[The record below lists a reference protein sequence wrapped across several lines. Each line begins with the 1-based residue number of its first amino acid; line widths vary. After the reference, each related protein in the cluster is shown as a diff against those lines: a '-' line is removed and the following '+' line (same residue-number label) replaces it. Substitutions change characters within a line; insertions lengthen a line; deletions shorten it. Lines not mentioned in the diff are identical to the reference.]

1 MKTLVLQ
8 CLVVVC
14 LLAAASAR
22 AATFQ
27 WAFVIGTSA
36 APIDVFVDQL
46 VADGSGGCVVVWNEY
61 DNNTTHRRVFLL
73 RLDKKG
79 VAVWSY
85 NSAETSDIELGM
97 VDKNNVVASI
107 TPEVGDE
114 RVMIVDKKGGMTPMQ
129 EAGADVY
136 CDMNSEIGPTGD
148 KKGFFV
154 VVVRASGEV
163 VLQRYSF
170 K

>member
-1 MKTLVLQ
+1 MKTHVLQ
-8 CLVVVC
+8 CLVVMC
-14 LLAAASAR
+14 LLVAAPGY

-36 APIDVFVDQL
+36 APIDVSVDQL
-46 VADGSGGCVVVWNEY
+46 VADGSGGCVVVWEEY
-61 DNNTTHRRVFLL
+61 DNVALHNRVVVL

-79 VAVWSY
+79 AVVWTN
-85 NSAETSDIELGM
+85 NSTNTEDIELGM

-107 TPEVGDE
+107 NPEVGE
-114 RVMIVDKKGGMTPMQ
+114 YRVMIVDKKGVMTTMQ
-129 EAGADVY
+129 EAGADVK
-136 CDMNSEIGPTGD
+136 CSMNSEIGPTGD

-154 VVVRASGEV
+154 VVVRGSGEV